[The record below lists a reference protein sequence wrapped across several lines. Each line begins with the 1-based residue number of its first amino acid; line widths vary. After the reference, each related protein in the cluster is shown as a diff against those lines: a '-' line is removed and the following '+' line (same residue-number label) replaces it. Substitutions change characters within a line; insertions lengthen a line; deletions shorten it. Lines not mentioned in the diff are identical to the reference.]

1 MKFNKQQWEWIFYD
15 WANSGYAM
23 LVTTAVFPI
32 YFKVVALQGGI
43 SSADSTA
50 YWGYA
55 NSFSTLI
62 IALLAPLLGALADYP
77 HAKRRWLNIF
87 TWLGIVTAMIL
98 GSLPANGT
106 MAWLWLIIVYVISNM
121 GYSGSNLFYDS
132 FLTDV
137 ADDEQMDEVS
147 SAGFGF
153 GYLGGVLSF
162 AVFLVAE
169 LTNGFGILD
178 GNGVARFSFWLSAGW
193 WLLFA
198 WPLMK
203 NGQQRY
209 GVPDTENRIANSWQR
224 VLQTLRHI
232 NHYRQAFW
240 FLVAYFFFIDGVDTI
255 VTMATVIG
263 EDLGIKTTTLM
274 IVMLVV
280 QLIAA
285 PFSML
290 YAWLAKKTST
300 RRALLL
306 SIIVYMLICLYALK
320 LKSAA
325 DFWVL
330 AIGRNQ
336 SRRHSGTEPFLFWPF
351 DSQKRQQRV
360 LWLLQHSGQVFGNSG
375 TGFGWTGYAMDRQLT
390 LGNLFFGDSFCD
402 RSGHLFDSA
411 TPERC

>member
-32 YFKVVALQGGI
+32 YFKAVALQGGI

-162 AVFLVAE
+162 AVF
-169 LTNGFGILD
+169 
-178 GNGVARFSFWLSAGW
+178 
-193 WLLFA
+193 
-198 WPLMK
+198 
-203 NGQQRY
+203 
-209 GVPDTENRIANSWQR
+209 
-224 VLQTLRHI
+224 
-232 NHYRQAFW
+232 
-240 FLVAYFFFIDGVDTI
+240 
-255 VTMATVIG
+255 
-263 EDLGIKTTTLM
+263 
-274 IVMLVV
+274 
-280 QLIAA
+280 
-285 PFSML
+285 
-290 YAWLAKKTST
+290 
-300 RRALLL
+300 
-306 SIIVYMLICLYALK
+306 
-320 LKSAA
+320 
-325 DFWVL
+325 
-330 AIGRNQ
+330 
-336 SRRHSGTEPFLFWPF
+336 
-351 DSQKRQQRV
+351 
-360 LWLLQHSGQVFGNSG
+360 
-375 TGFGWTGYAMDRQLT
+375 
-390 LGNLFFGDSFCD
+390 
-402 RSGHLFDSA
+402 
-411 TPERC
+411 

>member
-1 MKFNKQQWEWIFYD
+1 
-15 WANSGYAM
+15 M
-23 LVTTAVFPI
+23 LVMTAVFPI

-106 MAWLWLIIVYVISNM
+106 LAWLWLIIVYVISNM

-137 ADDEQMDEVS
+137 ADDKQMDEVS

-224 VLQTLRHI
+224 CGILI
-232 NHYRQAFW
+232 
-240 FLVAYFFFIDGVDTI
+240 TI
-255 VTMATVIG
+255 VRHFGFWWPISSLLTV
-263 EDLGIKTTTLM
+263 LTRSL
-274 IVMLVV
+274 
-280 QLIAA
+280 
-285 PFSML
+285 P
-290 YAWLAKKTST
+290 WL
-300 RRALLL
+300 RL
-306 SIIVYMLICLYALK
+306 SVRI
-320 LKSAA
+320 
-325 DFWVL
+325 W
-330 AIGRNQ
+330 G
-336 SRRHSGTEPFLFWPF
+336 SRR
-351 DSQKRQQRV
+351 RR
-360 LWLLQHSGQVFGNSG
+360 
-375 TGFGWTGYAMDRQLT
+375 
-390 LGNLFFGDSFCD
+390 
-402 RSGHLFDSA
+402 
-411 TPERC
+411 

>member
-32 YFKVVALQGGI
+32 YFKAVALQGGI

-106 MAWLWLIIVYVISNM
+106 LAWLWLIIVYVISNM

-169 LTNGFGILD
+169 LTNGFGIRGPIQFLALGRLVAAVCLAID
-178 GNGVARFSFWLSAGW
+178 EKRSAALWRSRYRKSHCQQLAARFAD
-193 WLLFA
+193 A
-198 WPLMK
+198 
-203 NGQQRY
+203 
-209 GVPDTENRIANSWQR
+209 A
-224 VLQTLRHI
+224 
-232 NHYRQAFW
+232 
-240 FLVAYFFFIDGVDTI
+240 AY
-255 VTMATVIG
+255 
-263 EDLGIKTTTLM
+263 
-274 IVMLVV
+274 
-280 QLIAA
+280 
-285 PFSML
+285 
-290 YAWLAKKTST
+290 
-300 RRALLL
+300 
-306 SIIVYMLICLYALK
+306 
-320 LKSAA
+320 
-325 DFWVL
+325 
-330 AIGRNQ
+330 
-336 SRRHSGTEPFLFWPF
+336 
-351 DSQKRQQRV
+351 
-360 LWLLQHSGQVFGNSG
+360 
-375 TGFGWTGYAMDRQLT
+375 
-390 LGNLFFGDSFCD
+390 
-402 RSGHLFDSA
+402 
-411 TPERC
+411 

>member
-203 NGQQRY
+203 NGQQRQI
-209 GVPDTENRIANSWQR
+209 PKIALPTAGS
-224 VLQTLRHI
+224 
-232 NHYRQAFW
+232 AFCRRCGI
-240 FLVAYFFFIDGVDTI
+240 LITI
-255 VTMATVIG
+255 VRHFGFWWPISSLLTV
-263 EDLGIKTTTLM
+263 LTRSL
-274 IVMLVV
+274 
-280 QLIAA
+280 
-285 PFSML
+285 P
-290 YAWLAKKTST
+290 WL
-300 RRALLL
+300 RL
-306 SIIVYMLICLYALK
+306 SVRI
-320 LKSAA
+320 
-325 DFWVL
+325 WV
-330 AIGRNQ
+330 
-336 SRRHSGTEPFLFWPF
+336 SRR
-351 DSQKRQQRV
+351 RR
-360 LWLLQHSGQVFGNSG
+360 
-375 TGFGWTGYAMDRQLT
+375 
-390 LGNLFFGDSFCD
+390 
-402 RSGHLFDSA
+402 
-411 TPERC
+411 